1 MSTIVEPPDVEAAP
15 SDDDLEPPVDVS
27 EDAVEP
33 EASSSDGG
41 GGGRFARWSK
51 RMRNAPI
58 ETWIEIGV
66 VACCVV
72 FVAVQVQFGLVVAKT
87 TPAGGDM
94 GAHVWGPA
102 FLRDELLPHL
112 RLTGWS
118 KDWYSGFPAYQF
130 YMLPPALLTLALDV
144 VLPYGI
150 AMKLV
155 TVSGVLALPV
165 CAYAMG
171 RLMRLPFPGPP
182 LLAVATVPYLF
193 DRTWTIYG
201 GNVPSTLAG
210 EYSFSISL
218 ALALLFFGVLHRAL
232 ETGRHRG
239 LATCLLALSILC
251 HAIPA
256 FFAVAGGTLI
266 VLMNFSKERVR
277 FAAPILG
284 LGMLLTAFWS
294 VPFVLRRGLLTDMG
308 WETVHEHAKWILP
321 DNMRWVIVLALV
333 GLVLSVSFAI
343 RSGLFL
349 AAVGVVFGLGFV
361 LDAAA
366 PVNIWNARLLP
377 FLYLAYY
384 LLAAV
389 GVSEVIRSIAV
400 IFDRMEDRRRRILET
415 GGIVLAV
422 LGTFVV
428 VGLPLR
434 SLPGGHLTTN
444 ADGSVTYHWM
454 GLSTKDDSFVESWA
468 KWNYNG
474 YERKGSYPEYRD
486 LVETMIDVGKTNG
499 CGRAHWEYDQS
510 INRFGTPMA
519 LMLLPFWSD
528 GCIGSSEGL
537 YFESSG
543 TTPFHFLSASEVSPG
558 ASNPVRNEPS
568 RPMPYSGFNLD
579 LGVAHMRLLGM
590 KYYMAFSS
598 TAVTAASQ
606 RSDLTEVAVSG
617 PWHVYEISDS
627 AVVAPLTNEPA
638 VLRGMSDKN
647 PAWQRDAVAWFMN
660 PADLDVVLAK
670 DGPKAWQRI
679 ERGDEPERRP
689 VDPTTVSHID
699 EQNLEISF
707 DVDQVGTPILVK
719 TSYFPNWKVKGAD
732 GPYRVTPNLMV
743 VVPTSKHVVLT
754 YGYTSVEYLGYGLSL
769 LALVALVLLVRR
781 GPVTF
786 PEPPP
791 PPPEPDADPEGASA
805 ASVLPEGAAEPP
817 EADDGPGDPPDD
829 GGASGPPL
837 LDPDGE
843 LGHDEAAPL
852 GA

>member
-1 MSTIVEPPDVEAAP
+1 MTTVVEPPDAALSSTDDPIEP
-15 SDDDLEPPVDVS
+15 SVDGS
-27 EDAVEP
+27 TGP
-33 EASSSDGG
+33 EASPDHDGG
-41 GGGRFARWSK
+41 GAGRVGRWSR
-51 RMRNAPI
+51 RMRDAPI
-58 ETWIEIGV
+58 ETWIGVGV
-66 VACCVV
+66 VAVCVV
-72 FVAVQVQFGLVVAKT
+72 FVATQVQFGLVVSKT

-102 FLRDELLPHL
+102 FLRDQLLPHL

-118 KDWYSGFPAYQF
+118 KDWYSGFPAFQF

-144 VLPYGI
+144 ILPYGI
-150 AMKLV
+150 ALKLV
-155 TVSGVLALPV
+155 TVSGVLALPI

-239 LATCLLALSILC
+239 LATCLLALTILC

-266 VLMNFSKERVR
+266 TLMHLSKERIR
-277 FAAPILG
+277 FAAPILI
-284 LGMLLTAFWS
+284 LGMGLTAFWS

-308 WETVHEHAKWILP
+308 WETVHEHGKWLLP

-349 AAVGVVFGLGFV
+349 AAVGVIFGVGFV
-361 LDAAA
+361 VDAAA

-389 GVSEVIRSIAV
+389 GVSEVVRSVAV
-400 IFDRMEDRRRRILET
+400 IFDRSRDRRRRILET
-415 GGIVLAV
+415 SGVVLAV
-422 LGTFVV
+422 LAAFVV
-428 VGLPLR
+428 VGLPLQ
-434 SLPGGHLTTN
+434 SLPGGHRTTN
-444 ADGSVTYHWM
+444 ADGSVSYEWL
-454 GLSTKDDSFVESWA
+454 GLSTKDDSFVDSWA
-468 KWNYNG
+468 KWNYSG
-474 YERKGSYPEYRD
+474 YERKGAYPEYRD
-486 LVETMIDVGKTNG
+486 LVETMIGLGKTEG
-499 CGRAHWEYDQS
+499 CGRAHWEYDES

-543 TTPFHFLSASEVSPG
+543 TTPFHFLNASEVSPG
-558 ASNPVRNEPS
+558 ASNPVRNEPA

-579 LGVAHMRLLGM
+579 LGVPHMRLLGM
-590 KYYMAFSS
+590 KYYMAFST

-627 AVVAPLTNEPA
+627 EVVAPLVNEPA
-638 VLRGMSDKN
+638 VLEGLSDHN
-647 PAWQRDAVAWFMN
+647 PAWQRDAVAWYMD
-660 PADLDVVLAK
+660 PAALDVVLAT

-679 ERGDEPERRP
+679 DRGEDPARRP
-689 VDPTTVSHID
+689 VPATKVSNID
-699 EQNLEISF
+699 EENLKISF
-707 DVDQVGTPILVK
+707 DVDEVGNPVLVK
-719 TSYFPNWKVKGAD
+719 TSYFPNWAVKGAD

-743 VVPTSKHVVLT
+743 VIPRSKHVELT
-754 YGYTSVEYLGYGLSL
+754 YGYTKVEYLGYGASLVAL
-769 LALVALVLLVRR
+769 LALIALVRR

-791 PPPEPDADPEGASA
+791 DPRDEDDDDPV
-805 ASVLPEGAAEPP
+805 ASVLPEGAPEPDEP
-817 EADDGPGDPPDD
+817 DDGPGDPSDD
-829 GGASGPPL
+829 GGAGGPPL

-843 LGHDEAAPL
+843 LGHDEPAPL
-852 GA
+852 GP